1 MSGSLQ
7 TLNHAIEEEWAG
19 PDSLME
25 KRLMENSLL
34 ENVQER
40 WNANGSISFLV
51 VLLVDDAII
60 YKDEISE
67 FILEEMGDAFNC
79 DLEDGS
85 NDEVSD

>member
-1 MSGSLQ
+1 
-7 TLNHAIEEEWAG
+7 
-19 PDSLME
+19 
-25 KRLMENSLL
+25 MENSLL